1 MKTYPELKQ
10 ILRLADKYF
19 KMVIIIV
26 FRMFRQLRNKK
37 IFKTPCNSKDEKH
50 QTVLTVGQALQKIKG
65 LNLKTARVTI

>member
-26 FRMFRQLRNKK
+26 FRMFR
-37 IFKTPCNSKDEKH
+37 
-50 QTVLTVGQALQKIKG
+50 
-65 LNLKTARVTI
+65 